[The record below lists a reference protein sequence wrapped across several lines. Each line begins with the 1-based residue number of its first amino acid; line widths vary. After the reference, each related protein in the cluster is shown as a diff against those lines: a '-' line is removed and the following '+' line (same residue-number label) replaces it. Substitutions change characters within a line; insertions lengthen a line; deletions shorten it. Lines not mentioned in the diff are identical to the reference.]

1 MTGQA
6 GRVSDWQGVA
16 GHGMAGTTTAS
27 LSDSLRELAHQL
39 DGLPALQGA
48 RLFPDV
54 PVHVG
59 VSVRTGLAVAALAR
73 DCEADVHTHLIEE
86 DGKLH
91 TYFEVE
97 RGAAVLHIDSIEPLT
112 RELRRRAGVD
122 EELMGRDL

>member
-1 MTGQA
+1 
-6 GRVSDWQGVA
+6 
-16 GHGMAGTTTAS
+16 MAQTVIVQT
-27 LSDSLRELAHQL
+27 LSDSLRELADQL

-48 RLFPDV
+48 RLFPNV
-54 PVHVG
+54 PVQVG

-73 DCEADVHTHLIEE
+73 DCEADVHAHLIEE

-91 TYFEVE
+91 TYFEVQC
-97 RGAAVLHIDSIEPLT
+97 GAAVLHVNAIEPLA